1 MPHGTN
7 CCSGS
12 SKLCSVSEADKDTLL
27 EFPASFPVKVMGRNG
42 AEFRPAIVDIIAG
55 HAEFHRDDDVREQLS
70 ANGNF
75 VSVTVTFTAT
85 SKEQIDTIYQAL
97 TSHELVLMV
106 F

>member
-1 MPHGTN
+1 MN
-7 CCSGS
+7 ES
-12 SKLCSVSEADKDTLL
+12 DKDTLL
-27 EFPASFPVKVMGRNG
+27 EFPSSFPVKAMGRSS
-42 AEFRPAIVDIIAG
+42 AEFRTAIIDIVAE

-85 SKEQIDTIYQAL
+85 SKNQVDSIYQAL
-97 TSHELVLMV
+97 TGHELVLMV

>member
-1 MPHGTN
+1 
-7 CCSGS
+7 
-12 SKLCSVSEADKDTLL
+12 
-27 EFPASFPVKVMGRNG
+27 MGRSD
-42 AEFRPAIVDIIAG
+42 ATFSAAISDIIAE
-55 HAEFHRDDDVREQLS
+55 HAEFHPQDDVREQLS

-85 SKEQIDTIYQAL
+85 SKHQVDTIYQAL

>member
-1 MPHGTN
+1 
-7 CCSGS
+7 
-12 SKLCSVSEADKDTLL
+12 VSESDKDTLL
-27 EFPASFPVKVMGRNG
+27 EFPSSFPVKVMGRSA
-42 AEFRPAIVDIIAG
+42 AEFRPAITDIIAA

-75 VSVTVTFTAT
+75 ISVTVTFTAT
-85 SKEQIDTIYQAL
+85 SKEQVDSIYQAL